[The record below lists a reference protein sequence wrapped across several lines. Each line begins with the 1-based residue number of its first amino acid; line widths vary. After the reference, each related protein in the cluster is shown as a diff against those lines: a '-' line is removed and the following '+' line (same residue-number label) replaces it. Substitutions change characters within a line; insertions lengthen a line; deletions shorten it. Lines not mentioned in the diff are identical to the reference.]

1 MDADKILDRSRIA
14 IGLRDSVLGKKLL
27 DAGPSIIL
35 LGFVFVLAFLVE
47 EFFRRV
53 LTSNSLNLIGVEP
66 NSVFYTERLAMTGHL
81 YTDPH
86 APPFV
91 VVQYGPLFPYVAW
104 GIHRTLH
111 LGTSLAS
118 FCLAARLAACLSVLA
133 IMIGVGAILLR
144 FLRVGPTLLHGSA
157 GWRRELGGVGRRP
170 LP

>member
-1 MDADKILDRSRIA
+1 MA
-14 IGLRDSVLGKKLL
+14 IGLRDNVLGKKLL

-66 NSVFYTERLAMTGHL
+66 NSIFYTERLAMTGHL
-81 YTDPH
+81 YTS
-86 APPFV
+86 ACAPFV
-91 VVQYGPLFPYVAW
+91 VNTYGPLFPYIAW

-118 FCLAARLAACLSVLA
+118 FYLATRLAACLWFWPS
-133 IMIGVGAILLR
+133 
-144 FLRVGPTLLHGSA
+144 
-157 GWRRELGGVGRRP
+157 
-170 LP
+170 